1 MEVTMKAWRVQAL
14 GSPVQLV
21 AVDKPETR
29 PGTVLVRMAAS
40 PLLSYLK
47 RYATGTMAY
56 GYPPAPFTL
65 GTNGSGTVAGVG
77 SDVYHVKVGERV
89 VVHPHLVANEP
100 VDVPPQILIGLTA
113 ISPDSGPMIATWRD
127 GTLAEYTLM
136 PASAVVPLT
145 GLEQL
150 PLERLAALGKFI
162 VPLGGLMRGRLIA
175 GETLVVNGGSGY
187 FGSAAVL
194 LGLAMGAERVV
205 AAGRRESPLQELVD
219 LGGGRVS
226 KVVLTGDV
234 RQDSAKLSAA
244 AGGGAHLAF
253 DQVGGATDPNA
264 TIAVLR
270 SLKRGGRLVL
280 MGSMSTP
287 VPIDYGEVM
296 INNWEIIGNFMYPAD
311 AYPLALRL
319 VRAGLLNLDA
329 VRIRLF
335 PFSELP
341 AAMDAAERMQGLE
354 CTVLS
359 LAPSGE
365 QFAKVR
371 GPGT

>member
-1 MEVTMKAWRVQAL
+1 MKRMMSANTQCLVPFL
-14 GSPVQLV
+14 MTSPIVLAHPLPSRAKETAPV
-21 AVDKPETR
+21 VVPEHHTQR
-29 PGTVLVRMAAS
+29 DGQHDFDFEIGTWKTH
-40 PLLSYLK
+40 LK
-47 RYATGTMAY
+47 RLLH
-56 GYPPAPFTL
+56 PL
-65 GTNGSGTVAGVG
+65 SGST
-77 SDVYHVKVGERV
+77 
-89 VVHPHLVANEP
+89 
-100 VDVPPQILIGLTA
+100 
-113 ISPDSGPMIATWRD
+113 TWVEYD
-127 GTLAEYTLM
+127 GTTT
-136 PASAVVPLT
+136 VV
-145 GLEQL
+145 
-150 PLERLAALGKFI
+150 
-162 VPLGGLMRGRLIA
+162 
-175 GETLVVNGGSGY
+175 
-187 FGSAAVL
+187 
-194 LGLAMGAERVV
+194 
-205 AAGRRESPLQELVD
+205 

-234 RQDSAKLSAA
+234 RQHSAKSSEA
-244 AGGGAHLAF
+244 AGGGAHVAF

-296 INNWEIIGNFMYPAD
+296 INNWGIIGNFMYPAD

-319 VRAGLLNLDA
+319 MRAGLLNLDA

-359 LAPSGE
+359 FALSGE
-365 QFAKVR
+365 QFANVC